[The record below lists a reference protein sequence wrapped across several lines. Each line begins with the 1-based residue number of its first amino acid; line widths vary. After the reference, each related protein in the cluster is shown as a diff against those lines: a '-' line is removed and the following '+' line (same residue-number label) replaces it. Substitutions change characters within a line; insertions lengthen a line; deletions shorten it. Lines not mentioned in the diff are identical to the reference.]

1 MANSNVCYNPSNIV
15 QLYSGLSAG
24 ISVFTQSDSSQS
36 GSKTIFAFQVNAIGL
51 RVGHKFGGFF
61 ELGFGFDGIINA
73 GLSVKF

>member
-1 MANSNVCYNPSNIV
+1 MANGNICYNPRNIV

-24 ISVFTQSDSSQS
+24 VSVFTQSDSSQS
-36 GSKTIFAFQVNAIGL
+36 DSKTIFAFQVNVIGL

-61 ELGFGFDGIINA
+61 ELGFGYDGIINA